1 MSFNSITSILKNQ
14 QLFFDENNVVISLD
28 LKNSHLVSIET
39 KISRVRSLDHRAF
52 RLFELIYNM
61 IMSGNRVYAA
71 HDWFAKKLSCTR
83 RWVIKILFRLR
94 RMGLLFWQSGKETY
108 RSNVYHLAETLKKS
122 EAIRRLKDLFIGAQL
137 AWGRLIYQ
145 YTIQSKTTEQFT
157 PIRSYIYKRVYKSR
171 SEDNNTTLYPQRAK
185 SKEMNYKNAN
195 LYDDLERNKGFTLS
209 ENAKIELDGFDSVVV
224 KHAFDK
230 AKELN
235 KVSFSYIIAICNGR
249 YQDVGRTRDR
259 SHVALLRNHFRI
271 DENQLKSIVY
281 DSSHDNV
288 RGSNTSI
295 NGKAQGG
302 RGLVETHRTDDY
314 IWYRTPSGETLKFKN
329 MYTKNGNLKKMEI
342 TYE

>member
-157 PIRSYIYKRVYKSR
+157 PIRSYIFKSECISVEVKKHYTFSQKNQGRVRMQYQNAKVY
-171 SEDNNTTLYPQRAK
+171 EDFENNH
-185 SKEMNYKNAN
+185 
-195 LYDDLERNKGFTLS
+195 GFTFTPNS
-209 ENAKIELDGFDSVVV
+209 KIALDGFDSETV
-224 KHAFDK
+224 KQSLLQAKRLDK
-230 AKELN
+230 VN
-235 KVSFSYIIAICNGR
+235 FGYIIGTCNGKYKDANR
-249 YQDVGRTRDR
+249 KPERTHL
-259 SHVALLRNHFRI
+259 SLLRNHLGV
-271 DENQLKSIVY
+271 DENDDKTIGY
-281 DSSHDNV
+281 DPASDNY
-288 RGSNTSI
+288 REKTHS

-302 RGLVETHRTDDY
+302 RGLVETQRTDEY
-314 IWYRTPSGETLKFKN
+314 IWYRTPSGETLKFRNFYNKDGSLRPI
-329 MYTKNGNLKKMEI
+329 YPVCE
-342 TYE
+342 